1 MNLSKI
7 PESSERDLGYAKLLM
22 EIVDYEKLTH
32 HDKAHARIIAHFLRH
47 GSVLAKNI
55 DLEMVD
61 SEQLGSV
68 MVAIEFFEK
77 FGGSDER

>member
-1 MNLSKI
+1 MK
-7 PESSERDLGYAKLLM
+7 SSRAFYR
-22 EIVDYEKLTH
+22 V
-32 HDKAHARIIAHFLRH
+32 IAHILRH

-77 FGGSDER
+77 FGGNDER